1 MIKAG
6 IVLTGLEL
14 RNMCNLKTNGFAV
27 QSKDVGWMSSAVT
40 QSVNPSNL

>member
-6 IVLTGLEL
+6 IVLTGVKV
-14 RNMCNLKTNGFAV
+14 RNMFILKTNGFAA